1 MKKTSF
7 SKQALLTLALTWG
20 IFASALILSMTQTWT
35 YPLFSGQ
42 KINSH
47 ALTERTIQKNYEGL
61 IRYCL
66 DPGHNTLAFRG
77 LTQSRPALT
86 HFAEVKVIFQIIL
99 WTGLACL
106 LLSFIVGVRAYKKR
120 DLRFLSWTFRLS
132 LTLPFLLSLPLVFF
146 FDRAFVLFHRLA
158 FSNDYWIFD
167 PATDPIINYLP
178 ETFFQNMV
186 FLIVGIWILLLL
198 VLRFGIQPY
207 LKRKLQRKHSS
218 KLFLG

>member
-20 IFASALILSMTQTWT
+20 LFAFALILSMAQTWT
-35 YPLFSGQ
+35 YPLFSDQ

-47 ALTERTIQKNYEGL
+47 ALTETTIQKNYEGL

-66 DPGHNTLAFRG
+66 DPGHNRLTFRG

-86 HFAEVKVIFQIIL
+86 HFAEVKVIFQVIL

-106 LLSFIVGVRAYKKR
+106 LLSLIIGVRAYKKR
-120 DLRFLSWTFRLS
+120 DLRFLPWTFRLS

-158 FSNDYWIFD
+158 FSNNYWIFD

-186 FLIVGIWILLLL
+186 FLILGIWVFLLLI
-198 VLRFGIQPY
+198 LRFGIQPY
-207 LKRKLQRKHSS
+207 LRK
-218 KLFLG
+218 KLERNYS